1 MHGVGH
7 RPGVGNREGFF
18 RGCGRELARAVTK
31 CAPKLTSG
39 GAHGPASA
47 ILKPNF
53 EQRYSFAMSMIQIKN
68 VTKKYRDLVAVRD
81 LNLSIEKG
89 DVFGFIGPNG
99 AGKTTTIKILA
110 TLLEPSTG
118 EAYVDG
124 IDVMRSPLEVRR
136 IIGYMPDFFGVY
148 DDVKVWEYLDF
159 FAAAYKIPV
168 NKRKAIIDDVLEL
181 TDLTGKREAYVESLS
196 RGMKQRLC
204 LAKTL
209 VHDPKVLLLDEPA
222 SGLDPRA
229 RIEFRAL
236 LKELKAMGKTIFV
249 SSHILPELAD
259 FCNVVGIME
268 QGRLVVTGNV
278 NDIVQK
284 LEGHIVLEA
293 RLASD
298 SGDSS
303 AKAFELLSGLPL
315 VKDVRAVEGHL
326 SIDFLGTHED
336 MPPLLAFLVKNDIPV
351 ASFAPR
357 EADLEDV
364 FMKVTRGAVQ

>member
-1 MHGVGH
+1 
-7 RPGVGNREGFF
+7 
-18 RGCGRELARAVTK
+18 
-31 CAPKLTSG
+31 
-39 GAHGPASA
+39 
-47 ILKPNF
+47 
-53 EQRYSFAMSMIQIKN
+53 MSMIEVKN
-68 VTKKYRDLVAVRD
+68 LTKKYRDLVALRD
-81 LNLSIEKG
+81 LNLTIEKG

-99 AGKTTTIKILA
+99 AGKTTTIKILS
-110 TLLEPSTG
+110 TLLEPSSG
-118 EAYVDG
+118 QAFVDG
-124 IDVMRSPLEVRR
+124 IDVVRQPLEVRR
-136 IIGYMPDFFGVY
+136 VIGYMPDFFGVY

-159 FAAAYKIPV
+159 FAAAYKIPI
-168 NKRKAIIDDVLEL
+168 NKRKGIIDDVLEL

-284 LEGHIVLEA
+284 LEGHIVLDA
-293 RLASD
+293 RLGGN
-298 SGDSS
+298 GDAALLG
-303 AKAFELLSGLPL
+303 AKAQQLLENYPQI
-315 VKDVRAVEGHL
+315 KATRAEGDHL
-326 SIDFLGTHED
+326 SIDFIGGHDDL
-336 MPPLLAFLVKNDIPV
+336 PPLLALLVKNDIPI
-351 ASFAPR
+351 ASFKQR

>member
-1 MHGVGH
+1 
-7 RPGVGNREGFF
+7 
-18 RGCGRELARAVTK
+18 
-31 CAPKLTSG
+31 
-39 GAHGPASA
+39 
-47 ILKPNF
+47 
-53 EQRYSFAMSMIQIKN
+53 MSMIQIKN
-68 VTKKYRDLVAVRD
+68 LSKKYRDLVALRD
-81 LNLSIEKG
+81 LNLNIEKG

-99 AGKTTTIKILA
+99 AGKTTTIKIIA
-110 TLLEPSTG
+110 TLLEPSSG
-118 EAYVDG
+118 EAFVDG
-124 IDVMRSPLEVRR
+124 IDVMRYPLEVRR

-278 NDIVQK
+278 NEIVQK
-284 LEGHIVLEA
+284 LEGHVVQDA
-293 RLASD
+293 RLGGSSD
-298 SGDSS
+298 GNEYG
-303 AKAFELLSGLPL
+303 ARALQLLENYPQI
-315 VKDVRAVEGHL
+315 KDMRVEGNHL
-326 SIDFLGTHED
+326 SIDFLGGHD
-336 MPPLLAFLVKNDIPV
+336 DLPPLLSLLVKNDIPV
-351 ASFAPR
+351 ASFVQR

>member
-1 MHGVGH
+1 
-7 RPGVGNREGFF
+7 
-18 RGCGRELARAVTK
+18 
-31 CAPKLTSG
+31 
-39 GAHGPASA
+39 
-47 ILKPNF
+47 
-53 EQRYSFAMSMIQIKN
+53 MSMIQIKGL
-68 VTKKYRDLVAVRD
+68 TKRYRDLVAVRD
-81 LNLSIEKG
+81 LDLTIEKG

-99 AGKTTTIKILA
+99 AGKTTTIKTLA
-110 TLLEPSTG
+110 TLLEPTSG
-118 EAYVDG
+118 VAYVDG
-124 IDVMRSPLEVRR
+124 IDVVRNPLDVRR

-159 FAAAYKIPV
+159 FAAAYKIPA
-168 NKRKAIIDDVLEL
+168 NKRKGIIDDVLEL

-236 LKELKAMGKTIFV
+236 LKELQAMGKTIFV

-268 QGRLVVTGNV
+268 RGHLVVSGRV

-284 LEGHIVLEA
+284 LEGHITLDARLTGDLENGAKALQLLHEYPQIKEA
-293 RLASD
+293 RA
-298 SGDSS
+298 
-303 AKAFELLSGLPL
+303 
-315 VKDVRAVEGHL
+315 EGNHVT
-326 SIDFLGTHED
+326 IEFLGDHD
-336 MPPLLAFLVKNDIPV
+336 GLPPLLAHLITHGIPV
-351 ASFAPR
+351 ASFAQR
-357 EADLEDV
+357 EADVEDV
-364 FMKVTRGAVQ
+364 FMKVTKGIVQ

>member
-1 MHGVGH
+1 M
-7 RPGVGNREGFF
+7 
-18 RGCGRELARAVTK
+18 A
-31 CAPKLTSG
+31 
-39 GAHGPASA
+39 
-47 ILKPNF
+47 
-53 EQRYSFAMSMIQIKN
+53 MIQIKDL
-68 VTKKYRDLVAVRD
+68 TKTYRELTAVRG

-99 AGKTTTIKILA
+99 AGKTTTIKVLA
-110 TLLEPSTG
+110 TLLEPTTG
-118 EAYVDG
+118 AAYVDG
-124 IDVMRSPLEVRR
+124 VDVVRNPLEVRR
-136 IIGYMPDFFGVY
+136 LIGYMPDFFGVY

-168 NKRKAIIDDVLEL
+168 NKRKGIIDDVLEL
-181 TDLTGKREAYVESLS
+181 TDLTAKREAYVESLS

-236 LKELKAMGKTIFV
+236 LKELQSMGKTIFV

-268 QGRLVVTGNV
+268 RGHLIVSGRV

-284 LEGHIVLEA
+284 LEGAIILDVRLGEIAPQNGIVNGTSSTGSEDATTIAAPNGVMQPGATNNAAARVLQLLQGYPEVREA
-293 RLASD
+293 RGED
-298 SGDSS
+298 
-303 AKAFELLSGLPL
+303 KHIEIEFT
-315 VKDVRAVEGHL
+315 
-326 SIDFLGTHED
+326 GTHD
-336 MPPLLAFLVKNDIPV
+336 NLPQLLAFLVGNGVPV
-351 ASFAPR
+351 ASFAQR
-357 EADLEDV
+357 AADLEDV
-364 FMKVTRGAVQ
+364 FMKVTAGAVQ